1 MYDIKVLIQGY
12 VRAEGEDEYAS
23 SSVTLIRQGDLNIL
37 VDVGMDRERLLDA
50 LNNEDL
56 MPVDID
62 FVVLT
67 HTHLD
72 HCLLAGIFENA
83 KIMDDS
89 AIYSFDGK
97 ITEHK
102 GKIPGTDIEIIP
114 TPGHDQHHCAVL
126 VKTEEFGNV
135 AIVADLFWWE
145 DCQEQ
150 KTDRMSLLNLKD
162 PYLNDG
168 LILKKSREKVLKRAD
183 YIVPGHGKPF
193 KLQ

>member
-1 MYDIKVLIQGY
+1 MSTVTTIIEGY
-12 VRAEGEDEYAS
+12 VRDEGEDEYAS
-23 SSVTLIRQGDLNIL
+23 SSVTLVRDGNINIL

-50 LNNEDL
+50 LNNENL
-56 MPVDID
+56 RPIDID

-72 HCLLAGIFENA
+72 HCLLTGIFENA
-83 KIMDDS
+83 KILDVS
-89 AIYSFDGK
+89 SIYSFDGK

-102 GKIPGTDIEIIP
+102 GKIPGTEIEIIP
-114 TPGHDQHHCAVL
+114 TPGHDHHHSAVL
-126 VKTEEFGNV
+126 VKTEEFGMV

-145 DCQEQ
+145 DGQEQ

-168 LILKKSREKVLKRAD
+168 VILRMSREKVLKMAD
-183 YIVPGHGKPF
+183 YIIPGHGKPF

>member
-1 MYDIKVLIQGY
+1 MSTVKTLIEGY
-12 VRAEGEDEYAS
+12 VRQDGVDEYAS
-23 SSVTLIRQGDLNIL
+23 SSVTLIRDGDLNIL

-50 LNNEDL
+50 LSNEDL

-83 KIMDDS
+83 KILDDS
-89 AIYSFDGK
+89 GIYSFDGK
-97 ITEHK
+97 ITEHS

-126 VKTEEFGNV
+126 VKTDDLGKV

-145 DCQEQ
+145 DDQEQ

-162 PYLNDG
+162 SYLNDG
-168 LILKKSREKVLKRAD
+168 IVLKKSREKILKMAD
-183 YIVPGHGKPF
+183 YIIPGHGRAF

>member
-1 MYDIKVLIQGY
+1 MSIIKNLIEGY
-12 VRAEGEDEYAS
+12 VREDGADEYAS
-23 SSVTLIRQGDLNIL
+23 SSVTLIRDGDLNIL
-37 VDVGMDRERLLDA
+37 VDVGMDRERLLSA
-50 LNNEDL
+50 LNNENL
-56 MPVDID
+56 MLVDID

-83 KIMDDS
+83 KVLDVSSM
-89 AIYSFDGK
+89 YSFDGK
-97 ITEHK
+97 ITDHS

-114 TPGHDQHHCAVL
+114 TPGHDHQHAAV
-126 VKTEEFGNV
+126 VAKTDEFGVV

-145 DCQEQ
+145 DGQEQ
-150 KTDRMSLLNLKD
+150 KTDRMSLINLKD

-168 LILKKSREKVLKRAD
+168 VILRISREKILKIAD